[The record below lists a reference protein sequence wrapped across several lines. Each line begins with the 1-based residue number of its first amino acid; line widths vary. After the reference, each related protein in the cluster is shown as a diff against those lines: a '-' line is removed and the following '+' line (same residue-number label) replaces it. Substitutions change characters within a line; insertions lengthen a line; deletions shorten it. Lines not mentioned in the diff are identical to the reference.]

1 MQHCTDFIHLFI
13 HTPASR
19 LKPNTYSAS
28 SHHMIIWETVK
39 EIYKKEK
46 NKIVALMKK
55 KTNKPLNL
63 LWLLSFTTILKG
75 CSSNNINPWI
85 RFFYSRTDLVFLINN
100 GEIVKISLFAVMKTG
115 KVIVCHSL
123 CERGI
128 KMLERLSKSWQAYRR
143 NLTLALFLIHVL

>member
-28 SHHMIIWETVK
+28 SHHMIICETVK

-55 KTNKPLNL
+55 KTQ
-63 LWLLSFTTILKG
+63 TIE
-75 CSSNNINPWI
+75 SSV
-85 RFFYSRTDLVFLINN
+85 T
-100 GEIVKISLFAVMKTG
+100 
-115 KVIVCHSL
+115 
-123 CERGI
+123 I
-128 KMLERLSKSWQAYRR
+128 KLYHYFERL
-143 NLTLALFLIHVL
+143 LF